1 MLKIAVLVS
10 GGGTNLQAIIDAI
23 EADHITNTKIEIV
36 ISNRKKA
43 YALERAQKYGLQTR
57 CIRPRDYT
65 SSDAFADAML
75 DCLLEHRVDLVVLAG
90 YLVILNEKIIKRY
103 KNRIINVHPSL
114 IPAFAGDGYYGL
126 KVHEAAI
133 ERGVKV
139 SGATVH
145 VVDEITDHGPILY
158 QQCVPVYENDTP
170 ETLQQRIMQEA
181 EWKLLPKAIN
191 TFEEWFEKLS

>member
-23 EADHITNTKIEIV
+23 EAGDITNTKIEIV

-43 YALERAQKYGLQTR
+43 YALERAQKYGVQTQ
-57 CIRPRDYT
+57 CIRPRDYV
-65 SSDAFADAML
+65 SSDAFADAMI
-75 DCLLEHRVDLVVLAG
+75 DCLLENHVDLVVLAG

-114 IPAFAGDGYYGL
+114 IPAFSGDGYYGL

-133 ERGVKV
+133 KRGVKV

-170 ETLQQRIMQEA
+170 EILQQRIMQEA
-181 EWKLLPKAIN
+181 EWQLLPKAIN
-191 TFEEWFEKLS
+191 TFEDWFEKLS

>member
-23 EADHITNTKIEIV
+23 EAGDITNTKIEIV
-36 ISNRKKA
+36 ISNRKNA
-43 YALERAQKYGLQTR
+43 YALERAQNYGVQTN
-57 CIRPRDYT
+57 CIRPRDYA
-65 SSDAFADAML
+65 SSDAFAEAMI
-75 DCLLEHRVDLVVLAG
+75 DCLSAHHVDLLVLAG

-114 IPAFAGDGYYGL
+114 IPSFSGDGYYGL

-133 ERGVKV
+133 KRGVKV

-170 ETLQQRIMQEA
+170 KILQQRIMQEA

-191 TFEEWFEKLS
+191 TFEDWFKKLS